1 MKRLIPIVSLF
12 LFASLCSAAS
22 EVGDRTIPADV
33 AQLSDSLKRQYADKR
48 VALFDVD
55 YSFAGKNVML
65 RGVTTSSEAKA
76 ALLNGLSKANYKVM
90 DCLQVLPD
98 EAGLEGKTYGIINVS
113 VSNLRVE
120 PDFSSEMMT
129 QGLMGMPIRVLQRD
143 GWYRIQTPDNYIAT
157 V

>member
-12 LFASLCSAAS
+12 LFASLCSVAS
-22 EVGDRTIPADV
+22 EVGDRAIPADV
-33 AQLSDSLKRQYADKR
+33 AQLSDSLKRQYAPDKR

-65 RGVTTSSEAKA
+65 RGVTTSPEAKA

-98 EAGLEGKTYGIINVS
+98 EALIKALLCLRTSS
-113 VSNLRVE
+113 VL
-120 PDFSSEMMT
+120 
-129 QGLMGMPIRVLQRD
+129 
-143 GWYRIQTPDNYIAT
+143 
-157 V
+157 

>member
-33 AQLSDSLKRQYADKR
+33 AQLSDSLKHQYAPDKR

-65 RGVTTSSEAKA
+65 RGVTP
-76 ALLNGLSKANYKVM
+76 LLKRRQLFSM
-90 DCLQVLPD
+90 DCRKP
-98 EAGLEGKTYGIINVS
+98 II
-113 VSNLRVE
+113 R
-120 PDFSSEMMT
+120 
-129 QGLMGMPIRVLQRD
+129 
-143 GWYRIQTPDNYIAT
+143 
-157 V
+157 